1 MNRLTSLTALTG
13 GTPEMASEG
22 ALGAAE
28 HEAVD
33 EAARLVLGLLEG
45 LEIGAWPGALAL
57 AEALAAHLQVSAPAG
72 EQVSWLRHLE
82 KLLEANVT
90 LEGGEVPEEE
100 AWRWN

>member
-1 MNRLTSLTALTG
+1 
-13 GTPEMASEG
+13 MASEG
-22 ALGAAE
+22 SLGAAE

-33 EAARLVLGLLEG
+33 EAAAQVLGLLEG

-72 EQVSWLRHLE
+72 EQVAWLRHLE

-90 LEGGEVPEEE
+90 LEGSESAQEMPEEE